1 MEDVATRVGVSRALV
16 SIVFRD
22 VPGASESTRA
32 RVLAAAE
39 ELGYQPDR
47 RASRLGR
54 VRTRMIGVVFDL
66 GHDFHAEVID
76 GLYASADQHGYEI
89 VLNGVTARRSETS
102 AVRAAL
108 GERCEGVVLIG
119 PQLRTREIAELA
131 QRVPTVVVLRQ
142 VRLREVDV
150 IRTDEHTGVEQLID
164 HLRGLGHERILHLD
178 GGRAPGAAQRRHAYL
193 KAMTAHG
200 LDPQSSFGGVTEEA
214 GARAA
219 NMLLEGS
226 LTADQPTAIAAFNDR
241 CALGVLHRLLSHG
254 VQVPETLSIAG
265 FDDITAAGYEH
276 IGLTTIRQDADRL
289 GGLALDRLRMR
300 LEDNELPSS
309 AGIVP
314 PRLVVRTTTGPP
326 RH

>member
-1 MEDVATRVGVSRALV
+1 MEDVAKRAGVSRALV

-32 RVLAAAE
+32 RVQVAAA

-54 VRTRMIGVVFDL
+54 SRSRMIGVVFDL
-66 GHDFHAEVID
+66 GHNFHAEVID
-76 GLYASADQHGYEI
+76 GLYASADQHGYEV

-131 QRVPTVVVLRQ
+131 QQVPVVVVLRQ
-142 VRLREVDV
+142 LRLGEVDV
-150 IRTDEHTGVEQLID
+150 IRTDEHTGVEQLVD
-164 HLRGLGHERILHLD
+164 HLHGLGHERILYLD
-178 GGRAPGAAQRRHAYL
+178 GGRAPGAAQRRQGYL
-193 KAMTAHG
+193 RAMTAHG
-200 LDPQSSFGGVTEEA
+200 LAPRSISGGVTEEA

-219 NMLLEGS
+219 SVLLDGS
-226 LTADQPTAIAAFNDR
+226 LADHPTAIAAFNDR
-241 CALGVLHRLLSHG
+241 CALGALHRLLSHG
-254 VQVPETLSIAG
+254 VRVPEDFSLAG
-265 FDDITAAGYEH
+265 FDDIIAAGYEH

-289 GGLALDRLRMR
+289 GSLALDRLRMR

-326 RH
+326 RP